1 VRRTGPVNFPDTARL
16 INDNGAVFSVQT
28 GTLSASQKGEILRRQ
43 AFKCDQ
49 CQTDLEPV
57 GRAPPHFVH
66 EGASTAKG
74 ASGTANVRA
83 LCPDCHSKK
92 SSSEGAKGS
101 DAKRRRARES
111 DSNRKAEKFVKTGFD
126 NKKF

>member
-1 VRRTGPVNFPDTARL
+1 M
-16 INDNGAVFSVQT
+16 QT
-28 GTLSASQKGEILRRQ
+28 GTLSPSQKGEILRRQ

-66 EGASTAKG
+66 EGASAAKG
-74 ASGTANVRA
+74 ASATANVRA
-83 LCPDCHSKK
+83 LCPDCHSMK
-92 SSSEGAKGS
+92 SSSEGAKASEG
-101 DAKRRRARES
+101 RRRGR
-111 DSNRKAEKFVKTGFD
+111 DSGPDRKGEKFVKTGFD

>member
-1 VRRTGPVNFPDTARL
+1 M
-16 INDNGAVFSVQT
+16 QT
-28 GTLSASQKGEILRRQ
+28 GALTASEKSEVLRRQ

-57 GRAPPHFVH
+57 GRAPARFVR

-74 ASGTANVRA
+74 GSATANVRA
-83 LCPDCHSKK
+83 LCPDCHSK
-92 SSSEGAKGS
+92 SSTEGAKAS
-101 DAKRRRARES
+101 DARRRRAREPGS
-111 DSNRKAEKFVKTGFD
+111 DRKAEKFVKTGFD